1 MRLIRAADADAAAVL
16 AAGELAAACRA
27 AVDERGVAVVAVSG
41 GETPWRMLERWRE
54 HALPWDHV
62 RVAQVDER
70 VAPRGDPRRNL
81 ARLEG
86 ILVTGGPLPDGNLI
100 AMPVEAD
107 DLPRAA
113 AQYQHQLGRVA
124 GHPVTFDVVQL
135 GLGAD
140 GHTASLFPGDAAL
153 EVVDHDVAVTGEH
166 QGLRRMTLTLPALN
180 RARRRLWLV
189 TGAAKSARLAEL
201 LAGSAAPGLPALR
214 VSRERTVVVAGEAAL
229 QQVPTAAVR
238 RAAAVDPRSGT

>member
-1 MRLIRAADADAAAVL
+1 VRLIRAAVDAEAAAL

-27 AVDERGVAVVAVSG
+27 AVDERGIAVVAVSG
-41 GETPWRMLERWRE
+41 GETPWRMLEHLRD
-54 HALPWDHV
+54 HALPWEHV

-81 ARLEG
+81 TRLEQL
-86 ILVTGGPLPDGNLI
+86 LVAEGPLPDGNLI

-107 DLPRAA
+107 DLPLAA
-113 AQYQHQLGRVA
+113 AAYQRNLQRYAMGPL
-124 GHPVTFDVVQL
+124 TFDVVQL

-189 TGAAKSARLAEL
+189 TGVAKSERLAEL
-201 LAGSAAPGLPALR
+201 LAGSAATGMPALR
-214 VSRERTVVVAGEAAL
+214 VSRAHTTVVADETALATAG
-229 QQVPTAAVR
+229 PS
-238 RAAAVDPRSGT
+238 PG

>member
-1 MRLIRAADADAAAVL
+1 MRLIRAADDAEAAAL

-27 AVDERGVAVVAVSG
+27 AVDERGIAVVAVSG
-41 GETPWRMLERWRE
+41 GETPWRMLEHLRD
-54 HALPWDHV
+54 HALPWEHV

-81 ARLEG
+81 ARLED

-107 DLPRAA
+107 DLPLAA
-113 AQYQHQLGRVA
+113 AAYQRNLQRYAMGPL
-124 GHPVTFDVVQL
+124 TFDVVQL

-189 TGAAKSARLAEL
+189 TGVAKSERLAEL
-201 LAGSAAPGLPALR
+201 LAGSAATGMPALR
-214 VSRERTVVVAGEAAL
+214 VNRAHTTVVADETALATAG
-229 QQVPTAAVR
+229 PS
-238 RAAAVDPRSGT
+238 PG